1 MQEYLRSTWR
11 DNNGWWLVISA
22 TLVGSLLCI
31 LWFFQLLPD
40 VWIASPNNQPILSQ
54 TIQPQNSIL
63 VAQVN
68 ATENAIGKKGFIL
81 LYRPEGFPN
90 DLPAYQTGFQLDE
103 SGAVTLL
110 MVLPPGVYKTVA
122 FLDLNDNGQLDF
134 DGNQPLEPISFPASK
149 SGVDPEE
156 AASPLDI
163 TLAPRDPVFC
173 LFEFEE
179 I

>member
-1 MQEYLRSTWR
+1 MRGYIRRAWR
-11 DNNGWWLVISA
+11 ENNGWWLVASA
-22 TLVGSLLCI
+22 ALVGCLLCI

-40 VWIASPNNQPILSQ
+40 VWIASPRNQPILAQ
-54 TIQPQNSIL
+54 TIQSQNGIM
-63 VAQVN
+63 VALVN
-68 ATENAIGKKGFIL
+68 ATDNARGKRGFIL

-90 DLPAYQTGFQLDE
+90 DLPAYQQGFLLDE
-103 SGAVTLL
+103 SGMATLL
-110 MVLPPGVYKTVA
+110 MVLPPGTYMTVA

-134 DGNQPLEPISFPASK
+134 DGNQPLEPISLPGSK
-149 SGVDPEE
+149 SGGDLEGSS
-156 AASPLDI
+156 SPSQI

>member
-1 MQEYLRSTWR
+1 MQDYFRSAWR
-11 DNNGWWLVISA
+11 ENNGWWLLTSA
-22 TLVGSLLCI
+22 ALIGSLLCL
-31 LWFFQLLPD
+31 LWFFQLLPE

-54 TIQPQNSIL
+54 TIQSQNSIL

-68 ATENAIGKKGFIL
+68 ATENAMGKKGFIF

-90 DLPAYQTGFQLDE
+90 DLPAYQQGFELDE
-103 SGAVTLL
+103 SGMVTLL
-110 MVLPPGVYKTVA
+110 MVLPSGTYKTVA

-134 DGNQPLEPISFPASK
+134 DGDQPLEPIRFPASK
-149 SGVDPEE
+149 SLGDQDELD
-156 AASPLDI
+156 SPLEI

-173 LFEFEE
+173 LFEFDE